1 MRGLPRWFVPTL
13 LGAALL
19 VVAVPVQL
27 AAQRE
32 VTAESD
38 HLLGTWRLNVA
49 KSKYSPG
56 PPLRSETRIY
66 TRDAEGVKGR
76 IDRHYADG
84 RHEVIDYRADFDR
97 ELPVSGTQAYDA
109 IRLKRVDAR
118 TTEGVLSH
126 AGRVFGTSRRTIS
139 EDGQTM
145 TISFRREE
153 PGDMINN
160 LAVYDKVM
168 TIAPAR

>member
-1 MRGLPRWFVPTL
+1 MRGPARRFVSAL
-13 LGAALL
+13 FGAALL
-19 VVAVPVQL
+19 VAVPSHV
-27 AAQRE
+27 AAQRDAA
-32 VTAESD
+32 VQSD
-38 HLLGTWRLNVA
+38 PLLGTWRLDVSR
-49 KSKYSPG
+49 SKYSPG
-56 PPLRSETRIY
+56 PPLRSETRMY
-66 TRDAEGVKGR
+66 TRDEAGVKGR

-84 RHEVIDYRADFDR
+84 RHEVIDYRADLDR
-97 ELPVSGTQAYDA
+97 DLPVSGTQAYDA
-109 IRLKRVDAR
+109 IRFKRVDAR
-118 TTEGVLSH
+118 TIEGVLSH

-139 EDGQTM
+139 EDGKTM